1 MKRIV
6 ILISGR
12 GSNMEAIQKACQ
24 TEGWPAAVVAVI
36 SNRPQAGGL
45 AWAQA
50 QGIVAVGLDHR
61 AHADRAAFDAAL
73 AEEIDRHQPDLVVLA
88 GFMRILTPPFVE
100 HYAGRMLNIHPSLL
114 PLFPGM
120 ATHRQALEAGVTE
133 HGATVHFV
141 TAELDHGP
149 AVASAKVPVLPGDT
163 EDSLSARVLVQE
175 HLLYPRAIR
184 LFIDDKLSVEHGQVR
199 VDPQ

>member
-61 AHADRAAFDAAL
+61 AHADDAAFDAAL
-73 AEEIDRHQPDLVVLA
+73 AAVPDVPAAPDDEMGVGDR
-88 GFMRILTPPFVE
+88 
-100 HYAGRMLNIHPSLL
+100 
-114 PLFPGM
+114 
-120 ATHRQALEAGVTE
+120 
-133 HGATVHFV
+133 GA
-141 TAELDHGP
+141 
-149 AVASAKVPVLPGDT
+149 S
-163 EDSLSARVLVQE
+163 
-175 HLLYPRAIR
+175 
-184 LFIDDKLSVEHGQVR
+184 
-199 VDPQ
+199 

>member
-1 MKRIV
+1 MKNIV

-12 GSNMEAIQKACQ
+12 GSNMEAVVRAAQAEQ
-24 TEGWPAAVVAVI
+24 WPARIAAVI
-36 SNRPQAGGL
+36 SNRAD
-45 AWAQA
+45 A
-50 QGIVAVGLDHR
+50 QGLVFAAEHGIATAVVANKDYASR
-61 AHADRAAFDAAL
+61 EQFDAAL
-73 AEEIDRHQPDLVVLA
+73 QAVIDGFVPDLVVLA

-149 AVASAKVPVLPGDT
+149 AVASATVPVLPGDT